1 MGSDKSLGN
10 GTLDVSVTK
19 KFGQRVQKKVV
30 SQESP
35 VNKRSSPRLRE
46 IPESKRPYYGHPRK
60 QHSVSTELYKKDA
73 VADTALERKPK
84 YSPTSC
90 LQNLSQSEVKT
101 TSCLATKIN
110 SLVHEKDAADRE
122 SNTPICGCGLPTPSK
137 RVLEPYHS
145 ASPSP
150 ITDKRYLDWGVASYV
165 AHTRNDKARVKKT
178 LRIYNKYYLHFFQE
192 QNACEN
198 NGKRLAK
205 HLELKKDGVRSIKR
219 PDLKAISKMLECN
232 EVLFPTKRF
241 GHLPGIDVG
250 YQFYSRAEMVALGLH
265 SHWLND
271 IDYVGQSYR
280 KTEEF
285 KGLTFPLAVA
295 IVLSGQYEDDPDNS
309 EDLVYTSQGG
319 NNFMGNKNQEMSCG
333 NLALKNN
340 MEQSIPVRVV
350 RGHTCGH
357 PSFRLYTYDGLYKVS
372 ECWPTEGFSGFVAA
386 KYRLKRLEGQPKLT
400 SNQVQYSNGRSS
412 RVPIKSPQLVCL
424 DIAEGQEDVYI
435 PAINTIDD
443 TTITGFTYTK
453 YNQVGSNLN
462 LPPTAGGCECKGYC
476 TNPRT
481 CACARLN
488 GFDFPYVRSNGGRL
502 IEPKD
507 VVFECGPNCGCGP
520 GCINRISQRGIK
532 YQLEVFRTSNRGWG
546 VKTKDFIP
554 SGAPVCEYIGEVRRT
569 NEVDNVAENDY
580 IFEIDCWQTMKG
592 IGGRE
597 RRLGDVSESVSSSNE
612 LERAAADESM
622 GEAEFCIDA
631 GRVGNVARFINH
643 SCDPNLFVQCVLSSH
658 RDLKLARILLFASDN
673 IPPMQ
678 ELTYD
683 YGYELDS
690 VVDSNGTLR
699 TLSCHCGTS
708 ECRNRLY

>member
-1 MGSDKSLGN
+1 MDKSLGN

-19 KFGQRVQKKVV
+19 KFGQRVQKKA
-30 SQESP
+30 ESPP

-46 IPESKRPYYGHPRK
+46 IPESKRPYYGHPRN
-60 QHSVSTELYKKDA
+60 QQTELYKKDA
-73 VADTALERKPK
+73 VTD
-84 YSPTSC
+84 TSC
-90 LQNLSQSEVKT
+90 LPTL
-101 TSCLATKIN
+101 LATKIN
-110 SLVHEKDAADRE
+110 LLVHA
-122 SNTPICGCGLPTPSK
+122 GGLPTPSN
-137 RVLEPYHS
+137 RDLEAYHS
-145 ASPSP
+145 AASSPT
-150 ITDKRYLDWGVASYV
+150 IENKYLDSDVASYV

-198 NGKRLAK
+198 NGKQLAK
-205 HLELKKDGVRSIKR
+205 HLELKQKDGVRSIKR

-232 EVLFPTKRF
+232 EVLFSTKRF

-271 IDYVGQSYR
+271 IDYMGQSYR
-280 KTEEF
+280 KMEEF
-285 KGLTFPLAVA
+285 KGCIFPLAVA
-295 IVLSGQYEDDPDNS
+295 IVLFGQYEDDQDNS
-309 EDLVYTSQGG
+309 EDIVYTSQGG
-319 NNFMGNKNQEMSCG
+319 NNFMGNKHQEMSCG
-333 NLALKNN
+333 NLALKNS

-357 PSFRLYTYDGLYKVS
+357 PAFRLYTYDGLYKVS
-372 ECWPTEGFSGFVAA
+372 ECWPTEGFSGFVAD

-453 YNQVGSNLN
+453 YNQVASNLN

-520 GCINRISQRGIK
+520 SCINRISQRGMK
-532 YQLEVFRTSNRGWG
+532 YQLEVFRTSNRGWA

-554 SGAPVCEYIGEVRRT
+554 SGAPVCEYIGELRRT
-569 NEVDNVAENDY
+569 NELDNVAENDY

-597 RRLGDVSESVSSSNE
+597 RRLGDVSESVGNE
-612 LERAAADESM
+612 LERADEKGLESM
-622 GEAEFCIDA
+622 PEAEFCIDA

-643 SCDPNLFVQCVLSSH
+643 SCDPNLFVQCVLSSYH
-658 RDLKLARILLFASDN
+658 DLKLARVVLFASDN

-690 VVDSNGTLR
+690 VVDSNGNVRMLA
-699 TLSCHCGTS
+699 CHCGTS
-708 ECRNRLY
+708 DCRKRLY